1 MNPLYELDVKKF
13 KENYDLG
20 EFCMLE
26 YLKDYIPN
34 DLEDLYTDAM
44 NYNEIFCN
52 DWTINKLF
60 EMGKEDNY
68 WISKANNFI
77 KKYNVPKEDYG
88 EHQKY
93 FDKYIEL
100 RDKLLDEL
108 GLSRYISDDLSI
120 DEISTT
126 GLLEGEII
134 TEIKSMNLVNS
145 YTVARAISFG
155 YCVELHYNE
164 GESTIEYGYKI
175 THDYWESEVEEID
188 WFNTNMKDDEIL
200 NKLFKLYDEHFGIEK
215 EQEKDIEIEM

>member
-1 MNPLYELDVKKF
+1 
-13 KENYDLG
+13 
-20 EFCMLE
+20 
-26 YLKDYIPN
+26 
-34 DLEDLYTDAM
+34 
-44 NYNEIFCN
+44 
-52 DWTINKLF
+52 
-60 EMGKEDNY
+60 MGKEDNY

-93 FDKYIEL
+93 FDKYIEI

-120 DEISTT
+120 DMISTT
-126 GLLEGEII
+126 GLLEGEIV

-175 THDYWESEVEEID
+175 THDYWESEVEEIT
-188 WFNTNMKDDEIL
+188 WFNLDMKDDKIL
-200 NKLFKLYDEHFGIEK
+200 NKLFELYDEHFGIEK
-215 EQEKDIEIEM
+215 EQEKDLEIEM